1 MNVRQTKLSNGI
13 RVLTASLPDSEG
25 VSLGIWIRIGSRYE
39 GRPRAGIS
47 HLIEHMLFKGSKHYD
62 LKQIADMA
70 DRLGGRLNAFTG
82 KEITQYYIK
91 SIDEKLTASFHL
103 LSDIVLNSTFPEGEF
118 LKEKNVIIQE
128 IREAKDNPDSN
139 AFETF
144 YEKIY
149 KNNALGY
156 PIGGREKQLARLS
169 LSQVLDFYHAK
180 YVPENLL
187 LSAVGNIQHRELVEM
202 ASDFFSHFPARP
214 AQDFKFVK
222 ASFQPQRFFKK
233 NSSLSQCYVIT
244 ALDSISLVSPFRHP
258 FMIMNDILGSGMSS
272 RLFQSIR
279 EEKGLA
285 YTVSSF
291 IDSYLECGI
300 QIIYAITEPDKID
313 SYLGAI
319 EAEIGLLKK
328 NGIRQDELERAKD
341 HIKSSII
348 LSLENNVSK
357 MNFNTNHEL
366 YFKKE
371 QEVAAIIAEIN
382 AATCAEING
391 FCQQYL
397 NLDKAALFTYGRP
410 VTAPAWPNQNC
421 S

>member
-1 MNVRQTKLSNGI
+1 MVEKTVLPCGLTIISEKFPEFPSFALSYTLKSGSRAESAATNGI
-13 RVLTASLPDSEG
+13 H
-25 VSLGIWIRIGSRYE
+25 
-39 GRPRAGIS
+39 

-91 SIDEKLTASFHL
+91 SIDEKLAASFHL
-103 LSDIVLNSTFPEGEF
+103 LSDIVLNSAFPEEEF

-128 IREAKDNPDSN
+128 IREAEDNPDSN
-139 AFETF
+139 TFETF

-156 PIGGREKQLARLS
+156 PIGGREEQLAKLS
-169 LSQVLDFYHAK
+169 RGQAFDFYHEK

-187 LSAVGNIQHRELVEM
+187 LSAAGNIKHRDLVEL
-202 ASDFFSHFPARP
+202 AGDFFSHFPARP
-214 AQDFKFVK
+214 VQDIKFAK
-222 ASFQPQRFFKK
+222 ACFQPQRFFKK

-244 ALDSISLVSPFRHP
+244 AMDSISLVSPFRHS

-313 SYLGAI
+313 AYLSAV
-319 EAEIGLLKK
+319 ETEIGLLKK
-328 NGIRQDELERAKD
+328 EGIRQDELERAKD

-357 MNFNTNHEL
+357 MSFNTNQEL

-382 AATCAEING
+382 AATIADING
-391 FCQQYL
+391 FCRQYL
-397 NLDKAALFTYGRP
+397 NLGQAALFTYGRP
-410 VTAPAWPNQNC
+410 ASAPAWQNQGC
-421 S
+421 F